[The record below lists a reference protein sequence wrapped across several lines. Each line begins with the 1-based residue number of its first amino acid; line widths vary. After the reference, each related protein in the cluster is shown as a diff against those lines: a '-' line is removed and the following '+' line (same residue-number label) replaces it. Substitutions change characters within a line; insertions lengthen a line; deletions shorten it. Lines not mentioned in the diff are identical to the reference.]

1 MSNFKLLAIDE
12 LKRFEK
18 LKRYRVHARR
28 AIKDL
33 QRIAE
38 MWKQI
43 ALKEMSECSRWRA
56 EYSLELHKRCELEK
70 AIEATKEGK

>member
-1 MSNFKLLAIDE
+1 MSDFKPLTIDE

-18 LKRYRVHARR
+18 LKKYRIHARW

-33 QRIAE
+33 QRMAE

-43 ALKEMSECSRWRA
+43 AMKEMSEASRWRA
-56 EYSLELHKRCELEK
+56 EYELELHKRCDLEK
-70 AIEATKEGK
+70 IIKATEEK